1 MNMSTKQELFES
13 ILEQVVETLG
23 DITQPVMT
31 AYYKKFP
38 EARASFAEHGL
49 DNIARLEASMIET
62 VVYTLMTWFERP
74 DEIEITLSSTVPHHM
89 NILNIPMNILYG
101 LVDSTLDII
110 ENVISD
116 NEVQI
121 TLCKNLRQE
130 IKNCIRESV

>member
-89 NILNIPMNILYG
+89 NILNIPMNIFYG

-130 IKNCIRESV
+130 ITNCIRESV

>member
-1 MNMSTKQELFES
+1 MSTKQELFES